1 MIKDEK
7 NMKKVR
13 LTLQRGAMAVVTC
26 VLLSLMSCA
35 TSGMTREEKAA
46 ERACVAQA
54 VEDSVMNMTFTVE
67 VNYVNPQRMP
77 SRMLNYGYSVK
88 VDGDY
93 LDSYLPFFGRVYR
106 AEFGEQTGLHF
117 KERIAERK
125 VVKAKGDCYA
135 VELVVRRRLEILIYR
150 FDVFSN
156 GKVSLMVTSDNRD
169 SMLFSGELAL

>member
-117 KERIAERK
+117 KR
-125 VVKAKGDCYA
+125 DCYA